1 MVTPAHS
8 LRAGY
13 LLDQPGG
20 YATFEPASLPPTD
33 LALDGA
39 THRCLSEADRELGFL
54 HGQVAARPG
63 SGATMDL
70 ACLREAVASCRLE
83 GSQVT
88 LPDMLWWDFDGA
100 NAAKSLSSPRGDLRV
115 CANYAAILR
124 RLSEPDG
131 SEATPMLGKS
141 LHHLHGQLYRGVRGR
156 DARSGQT
163 RRSAIW
169 LGPQGSTLKT
179 AHYVPPAPE
188 HIPEHL
194 ARLLAFA
201 VNDVDMPPL
210 ARIALITWQLESIHP
225 FVDGSGWV
233 TRLTLVRLLS
243 ETHGIASRLLCPSIP
258 LAEDVGGY
266 FRRLQS
272 VRRDGDWEGW
282 VLHFG
287 TLLRDAARAG
297 SVRLAHH
304 DAVLREHEELIQ
316 REQPTVRETAIR
328 LLHCLV
334 AHPITSVQRVAEVCE
349 RTFANANL
357 LVGRLEA
364 LGILQEITGR
374 RRHRRYIYAPHAE
387 LLTRA

>member
-1 MVTPAHS
+1 
-8 LRAGY
+8 
-13 LLDQPGG
+13 
-20 YATFEPASLPPTD
+20 
-33 LALDGA
+33 
-39 THRCLSEADRELGFL
+39 
-54 HGQVAARPG
+54 
-63 SGATMDL
+63 
-70 ACLREAVASCRLE
+70 
-83 GSQVT
+83 
-88 LPDMLWWDFDGA
+88 
-100 NAAKSLSSPRGDLRV
+100 
-115 CANYAAILR
+115 
-124 RLSEPDG
+124 
-131 SEATPMLGKS
+131 
-141 LHHLHGQLYRGVRGR
+141 
-156 DARSGQT
+156 
-163 RRSAIW
+163 
-169 LGPQGSTLKT
+169 
-179 AHYVPPAPE
+179 
-188 HIPEHL
+188 
-194 ARLLAFA
+194 
-201 VNDVDMPPL
+201 
-210 ARIALITWQLESIHP
+210 
-225 FVDGSGWV
+225 
-233 TRLTLVRLLS
+233 
-243 ETHGIASRLLCPSIP
+243 